1 MFSRNIIR
9 YKQKLKGKIN
19 NGLDGTKTE
28 LLDYSVDKELK
39 LMTDELCKIKNYQV
53 KVEIIF
59 T

>member
-28 LLDYSVDKELK
+28 LLDYSVNRELK
-39 LMTDELCKIKNYQV
+39 LMTDELCKIKNY
-53 KVEIIF
+53 
-59 T
+59 